1 MDWGLTGKVALVT
14 GSSRGISRGVAL
26 QLAAEGC
33 DVMLTGRDEAA
44 LNEVVAA
51 VKKLGRSAQK
61 LIAIAPRLRARGA
74 GAVIKTL
81 LDEDAVLASAR
92 RGAISDRGARRLF
105 DRLVALGGVR
115 ELTGRATFRL
125 YGL

>member
-1 MDWGLTGKVALVT
+1 M
-14 GSSRGISRGVAL
+14 
-26 QLAAEGC
+26 AAP
-33 DVMLTGRDEAA
+33 RPRPAIFAA
-44 LNEVVAA
+44 
-51 VKKLGRSAQK
+51 LGRSSQQLLAVS
-61 LIAIAPRLRARGA
+61 PRLRAKGA

-92 RGAISDRGARRLF
+92 RGAISDRRARRLF

-115 ELTGRATFRL
+115 ELTGRSTFRL